1 MTKQFVNDAR
11 EESIVGIWFFIIINT
26 TILAILVNIF
36 SLSLGMTE
44 VTPGLFFI
52 PVVITAY
59 WYPKKGMLFAFLVTA
74 IYLCMIYVLMGGSPP
89 DLVTGLFKSIIMVG
103 VAAVVSSLALNL
115 QKSEAKYRGIFNNSE
130 AGTGLIDAQ
139 NLSIIEVNQRFA
151 SILGYSREDIHDVTF
166 SQLWVDAS
174 RRDLFFARL
183 IKEGVDNFET
193 RFTAKTQET
202 RWVLLAAG
210 MLPDHLFVC
219 TMVDITDRK
228 QMEAAQK
235 TALQQI
241 EKNIE
246 QFAILGDHIRNPLAV
261 IVGLTCMLAEDIAS
275 KVLAQAKEIDRII
288 TQIDIG
294 WIESDKVRNIIRK
307 YYGIGADE
315 VEETRRGAGT
325 PPDAVYKKK
334 K

>member
-1 MTKQFVNDAR
+1 MAENRDSGTRD
-11 EESIVGIWFFIIINT
+11 ESFVGIWFFIIVNT
-26 TILAILVNIF
+26 TILAILVNI
-36 SLSLGMTE
+36 LSISVGMTD
-44 VTPGLFFI
+44 VTPGLFFL
-52 PVVITAY
+52 PVVITSY
-59 WYPKKGMLFAFLVTA
+59 WYPKKGLLFAFLMTG
-74 IYLCMIYVLMGGSPP
+74 IYIFIIYIFMGASLPNI
-89 DLVTGLFKSIIMVG
+89 VAGLFKSIIMVG
-103 VAAVVSSLALNL
+103 VAAVVATLALNL

-130 AGTGLIDAQ
+130 AGTGLIDGRD
-139 NLSIIEVNQRFA
+139 LSILEVNQRFA
-151 SILGYSREDIHDVTF
+151 SILGYSREGIRDVTF
-166 SQLWVDAS
+166 SQLWVNAAE
-174 RRDLFFARL
+174 RDLFFARL
-183 IKEGVDNFET
+183 NKEGVDNFET
-193 RFTAKTQET
+193 RFTAKAQET

-275 KVLAQAKEIDRII
+275 KVMVQAKEIDRII

-307 YYGIGADE
+307 YYGIGAQNHQKDE
-315 VEETRRGAGT
+315 AAGGN
-325 PPDAVYKKK
+325 PGNPDREDT
-334 K
+334 